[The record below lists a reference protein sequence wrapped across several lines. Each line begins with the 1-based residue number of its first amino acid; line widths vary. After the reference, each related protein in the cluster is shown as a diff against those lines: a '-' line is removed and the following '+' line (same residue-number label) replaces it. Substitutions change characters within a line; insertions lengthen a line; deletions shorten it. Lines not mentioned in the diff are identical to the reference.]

1 MVFNRLEF
9 HKSSPSNIDH
19 KIMGLTEFTKNIVN
33 QKLLVKFTADVKRLS
48 TQKNL
53 IVMVIES

>member
-9 HKSSPSNIDH
+9 YKSSPSNIDH
-19 KIMGLTEFTKNIVN
+19 KIMKLTEFTKNIVN
-33 QKLLVKFTADVKRLS
+33 QQLLVKFTADIKRLS

-53 IVMVIES
+53 IVMVIDN